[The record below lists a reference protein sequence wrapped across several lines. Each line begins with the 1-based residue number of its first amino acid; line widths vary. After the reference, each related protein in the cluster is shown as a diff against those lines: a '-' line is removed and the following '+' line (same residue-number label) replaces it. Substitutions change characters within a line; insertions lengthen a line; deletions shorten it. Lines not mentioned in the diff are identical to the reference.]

1 MKVSAVVIGYGSR
14 GAAYSSFAAKHPE
27 KLEIVAV
34 ADPIENR
41 REYAKKLHNLPENRL
56 YTHWNQIEEAPKMAD
71 FAIIAT
77 QDSQHLE
84 PALAMIEKGYHL
96 LLEKPMATTPAECK
110 RITEAAE
117 KKGVKVIVCHVLR
130 FTNFWLTLKNII
142 DSGEIGKVMSV
153 IHMENVGNVHQSH
166 SYVRGNWRRADES
179 TPMILA
185 KCCHDTD
192 ILQWLIGQPC
202 KKVQSFGSLT
212 HFTRENKPQG
222 APARCTDGCPHG
234 DTCFYNAVKLYYEDK
249 NNAWFRG
256 VAAKTVDNPSDEA
269 VMEALL
275 HGPYGRCVYDCDND
289 VVDHQIVN
297 MEFEDGTTA
306 SLSMNAFN
314 QGGRF
319 IRVFGT
325 KGEVFMASGEEF
337 VVYSFVDRKEK
348 RVPVQEYGNSIT
360 DGHGGGDTGIMIDA
374 VQFFGE
380 GIASKSVCDVR
391 MSYLSHLIAFAA
403 EKSRLTGTVVDLQ
416 TYSRELGE

>member
-1 MKVSAVVIGYGSR
+1 MKVRAIVIGYGSR
-14 GAAYSSFAAKHPE
+14 GATYSVYAARHPE
-27 KLEIVAV
+27 ELEIVAV

-41 REYAKKLHNLPENRL
+41 REHAAKLHSIPAERL
-56 YTHWNQIEEAPKMAD
+56 FTDWRELYKKPKMAD
-71 FAIIAT
+71 FAVIAT

-84 PALAMIEKGYHL
+84 PALAMIEKGYNL

-130 FTNFWLTLKNII
+130 FTSFWTTLKNII
-142 DSGEIGKVMSV
+142 DSGEIGKVMSI

-192 ILQWLIGQPC
+192 ILQWLIGKRC
-202 KKVQSFGSLT
+202 KNVQSFGSLT
-212 HFTRENKPQG
+212 HFTKDNKPAG
-222 APARCTDGCPHG
+222 APARCTDGCPHSE
-234 DTCFYNAVKLYYEDK
+234 TCFYNAVKLYYDDK
-249 NNAWFRG
+249 KNAWFRG
-256 VAAKTVDNPSDEA
+256 VAAKTVYNPPDEA

-337 VVYSFVDRKEK
+337 VVFSFADRKKK
-348 RVPVQEYGNSIT
+348 RVPVQEYGNSII
-360 DGHGGGDTGIMIDA
+360 DGHGGGDTGIMADA
-374 VQFFGE
+374 VKYFGQ

-391 MSYLSHLIAFAA
+391 MSYISHLIAFAA
-403 EKSRLTGTVVDLQ
+403 EESRLTNTVINLEQ
-416 TYSRELGE
+416 YSSQF